1 MLFKPIDLSVSKKTK
16 PFNKIIEVDSDKSIS
31 IRSFLI
37 GAICQKI
44 SSIKNVL
51 ESDDVISTIKC
62 LKKLGVKIKKLGSK
76 NYIIYGNGLG
86 SLRAKKNTQLNF
98 GNSGTLSRLLVGILS
113 TTPNIELKI
122 QGDRSLNKRS
132 MEKLINLM
140 SAFGASFS
148 PKKKIKFPLKIVS
161 SKIPIGI
168 TYKAGVSAQLKSAV
182 MLAGLNSYGETKI
195 IENEKSRDHTESML
209 MNNSKVIEIKNNKN
223 KVIKIHGK
231 NQIEPINIIVP
242 GDPSSAAFFVALTI
256 LNENSSII
264 IKNVGLN
271 KTRTGFYEILKKQKA
286 RIKFKNLKKINNEP
300 RGDVLV
306 KSCKIKP
313 FMTDKSFY
321 VNSTDE
327 YPILFVMAAL
337 TKGKSV
343 FKGIGD
349 LANKESN
356 RIIEMQ
362 KILNQIGIKSNF
374 SKNALNIFGKGM
386 IDARDKKI
394 FVPNLG
400 DHRICMSSFVLAILT
415 GANLKIKNFE
425 TVYTS
430 SPSFLKIVK
439 SLGVKFEIKKTS

>member
-1 MLFKPIDLSVSKKTK
+1 MLFKPIDLSVSQKTE
-16 PFNKIIEVDSDKSIS
+16 PFNKTIEVDSDKSIS

-44 SSIKNVL
+44 SFVKNAL
-51 ESDDVISTIKC
+51 ESDDVISTINC
-62 LKKLGVKIKKLGSK
+62 LKNLGVKIKKLRSK
-76 NYIIYGNGLG
+76 NYTIHGNGLG
-86 SLRAKKNTQLNF
+86 SLGGKKNTELNF

-113 TTPNIELKI
+113 TTPNIELNIK
-122 QGDRSLNKRS
+122 GDRSLNKRS

-140 SAFGASFS
+140 SNFGASFA
-148 PKKKIKFPLKIVS
+148 PKKKMKFPLKIIS
-161 SKIPIGI
+161 SKMPIGI

-182 MLAGLNSYGETKI
+182 MLAGLNSYGVTKI
-195 IENEKSRDHTESML
+195 IEKEKSRDHTENML
-209 MNNSKVIEIKNNKN
+209 MNNSKVIKIKNNKS

-231 NQIEPINIIVP
+231 NQIKPINIIVP

-256 LNENSSII
+256 LNKNSSII

-271 KTRTGFYEILKKQKA
+271 KTRTGFYEILKKHKA
-286 RIKFKNLKKINNEP
+286 VIKFKNIKKINNEP
-300 RGDVLV
+300 RGDVIA

-313 FMTDKSFY
+313 FVTGKSFY

-349 LANKESN
+349 LANKESD
-356 RIIEMQ
+356 RIREMQ

-386 IDARDKKI
+386 IDARNKKI

-430 SPSFLKIVK
+430 SPSFLKIAK
-439 SLGVKFEIKKTS
+439 SLGVKFEIKKTL

>member
-1 MLFKPIDLSVSKKTK
+1 MFKPIDLSVSKKTK

-51 ESDDVISTIKC
+51 ESDDVISTINC

-86 SLRAKKNTQLNF
+86 SLKAKKNTQLNF

-148 PKKKIKFPLKIVS
+148 PRKKIKFPLKIVS

-223 KVIKIHGK
+223 KVIKIYGK
-231 NQIEPINIIVP
+231 NQIEPINITVP
-242 GDPSSAAFFVALTI
+242 GDPTSAAFFVALTI

>member
-86 SLRAKKNTQLNF
+86 SLKAKKNTQLNF

-122 QGDRSLNKRS
+122 LGDRSLNKRS

-223 KVIKIHGK
+223 KVIKIQGK